1 MAIIHHSEA
10 YLIKQIDLPE
20 VDRLGVFY
28 TKNYGKQT
36 LLLKGIK
43 KPTSK
48 LQYRLY
54 DWGKSE
60 IEFIVGRNTSRL
72 IAIKDLDSYS
82 DLYLDLKSTAL
93 MGVIFE
99 LLDQLIDE
107 NHSDIHV
114 FECIEQYVELVKT
127 NSHQYQVVIGWLLT
141 RLLYTLGYGINLS
154 HCVVTGVTKSRDFGI
169 SIRAGGLVISELKVE
184 FEDYI
189 SISSELIYILRQWQ
203 KGIWIE
209 VQDFPWQLV
218 QYQLHWYN
226 LKSNSLNLI

>member
-1 MAIIHHSEA
+1 M
-10 YLIKQIDLPE
+10 
-20 VDRLGVFY
+20 
-28 TKNYGKQT
+28 
-36 LLLKGIK
+36 
-43 KPTSK
+43 
-48 LQYRLY
+48 
-54 DWGKSE
+54 
-60 IEFIVGRNTSRL
+60 
-72 IAIKDLDSYS
+72 
-82 DLYLDLKSTAL
+82 
-93 MGVIFE
+93 
-99 LLDQLIDE
+99 
-107 NHSDIHV
+107 
-114 FECIEQYVELVKT
+114 
-127 NSHQYQVVIGWLLT
+127 IGWLLT